1 MKVKKTLS
9 NWLTTRYRL
18 IIKNEE
24 SLEEK
29 KQIPYTYSALIFV
42 ATLFFGLVFSL
53 GFFISQ
59 RFFSEGQLT
68 SDNGAEFVRK
78 VKVLNT
84 KIDSLSAQVQGRDF
98 FINNFRNVMGGKVK
112 YFDDKDTGKIM
123 APTIRKVS
131 DSINPDHIDANDRKL
146 REEFEGASPNTTS
159 YLTSNEGSQN
169 LKSLYLFAPL
179 KGVIAKKYNPRQKN
193 YGVDIVAKQQKSPVA
208 SIADGTIIMTSWTS
222 DKGYVVA
229 IQHQSN
235 LISVYTHCT
244 ALFKKRKT
252 GSFVKAGEAIA
263 LLDNKTNTKPR
274 LHFELWYKG
283 SPVNPE
289 EFVSF

>member
-1 MKVKKTLS
+1 MS

-29 KQIPYTYSALIFV
+29 KQIPYTYSALIFI
-42 ATLFFGLVFSL
+42 ATFIFGLVFSL

-59 RFFSEGQLT
+59 RFFSEGQL
-68 SDNGAEFVRK
+68 SNDNGAEFVRK
-78 VKVLNT
+78 VKVLNK
-84 KIDSLSAQVQGRDF
+84 KIDSLSTQVQGRDF

-112 YFDDKDTGKIM
+112 YFNDKDTGKVL

-131 DSINPDHIDANDRKL
+131 DSINPDFIDANDRKL
-146 REEFEGASPNTTS
+146 RQEFEGSSPNTTS
-159 YLTSNEGSQN
+159 YLTSNDGSNN
-169 LKSLYLFAPL
+169 LKSLYLFAPI
-179 KGVIAKKYNPRQKN
+179 KGAITKKYNPRQEN
-193 YGVDIVAKQQKSPVA
+193 YGVDIVAKQKSPVTA
-208 SIADGTIIMTSWTS
+208 IADGTIINTSWTS
-222 DKGYVVA
+222 GKGYSVT

-235 LISVYTHCT
+235 LISVYTNCT
-244 ALFKKRKT
+244 ALFKKRKP

-263 LLDNKTNTKPR
+263 LLDQKNKPR

-283 SPVNPE
+283 NPVNPE